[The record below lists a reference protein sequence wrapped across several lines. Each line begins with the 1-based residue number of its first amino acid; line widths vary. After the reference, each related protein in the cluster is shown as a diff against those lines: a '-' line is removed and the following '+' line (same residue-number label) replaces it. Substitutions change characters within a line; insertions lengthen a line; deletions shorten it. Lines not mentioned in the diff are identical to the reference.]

1 MTINF
6 AILGAGRIGQV
17 HARAVTATPGARL
30 VAISDPMA
38 EAAGKVAEAYGCDIR
53 SIDEIAASDDV
64 QAVAICTPTN
74 THADLIEQFARAGKA
89 VFCEK
94 PIDLNLNRVKTCLDT
109 VAAEKARARAKRR
122 EAAENG
128 TARCAEALANGAI
141 SADLVVNFQ
150 GDAPLTPP
158 WFVEE
163 LIAAMKA
170 DPGAQMATPVLQ
182 CDPATYDMFVE
193 DRQNGRVGGT
203 TAVFGEDHRALY
215 FSKEI
220 VPYIDP
226 AKVPERDIPVYHHV
240 GVYAYR
246 PEALRSYTFWGVSRL
261 ETLEGLEQLRFLVHG
276 VPVRCV
282 VVESRGRMFW
292 ELNNPADV
300 ARIEKVLK
308 EQ

>member
-1 MTINF
+1 MKTVILIPARYKSTRFPGKPLAELTQKDGSRKSLIQMSWEVASTI
-6 AILGAGRIGQV
+6 AGVDEVHVVTDDNRI
-17 HARAVTATPGARL
+17 RA
-30 VAISDPMA
+30 
-38 EAAGKVAEAYGCDIR
+38 
-53 SIDEIAASDDV
+53 
-64 QAVAICTPTN
+64 
-74 THADLIEQFARAGKA
+74 
-89 VFCEK
+89 
-94 PIDLNLNRVKTCLDT
+94 
-109 VAAEKARARAKRR
+109 AAEGFGASVIMTSP
-122 EAAENG
+122 EAENG
-128 TARCAEALANGAI
+128 TARCAEALASGAVT
-141 SADLVVNFQ
+141 ADLVVNFQ

-158 WFVEE
+158 WFVED

-182 CDPATYDMFVE
+182 CDPATYAMFVE

-203 TAVFGEDHRALY
+203 TAVFGEDYRALY

-226 AKVPERDIPVYHHV
+226 GRVPARDIPVYHHV

-261 ETLEGLEQLRFLVHG
+261 EVLEGLEQLRFLVHG
-276 VPVRCV
+276 IPVRCV
-282 VVESRGRMFW
+282 VVESRGRVFW

-300 ARIEKVLK
+300 DRIEKVLR